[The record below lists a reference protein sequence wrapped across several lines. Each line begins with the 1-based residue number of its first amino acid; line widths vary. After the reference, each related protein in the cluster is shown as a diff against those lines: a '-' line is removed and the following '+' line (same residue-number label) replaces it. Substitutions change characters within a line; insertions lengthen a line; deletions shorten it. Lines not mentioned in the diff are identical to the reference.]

1 MNHGSRSQA
10 ITSRY
15 SAQKQQEEEVQGV
28 TRMPTYG
35 YTLTMMY
42 LPVSVVSAALSSVA
56 LWLLALLLL
65 GLRFAIIGLTIALTL
80 TLGLTLSLL
89 SNYNRMIMRTER
101 NEFDVRM
108 PLITYSGKKALV
120 CVNEET
126 VTYPAMEG
134 TVERTAYIYDTLWV
148 YCDTN
153 DEESV
158 RKSLVREL
166 EKRIKE
172 YDVSDHVNEFTL
184 AGKKMW
190 LSKEMRVGLMNSIN
204 IEKSTKKTDTV
215 LWFEGINYTIPID
228 VALQMLA
235 QLELYAL
242 SCYNVTQQHLS
253 EVSGLSTLE
262 ELINYDYTR
271 GYPSKL
277 VFNLG

>member
-1 MNHGSRSQA
+1 M
-10 ITSRY
+10 
-15 SAQKQQEEEVQGV
+15 
-28 TRMPTYG
+28 RMSG
-35 YTLTMMY
+35 I
-42 LPVSVVSAALSSVA
+42 SVA
-56 LWLLALLLL
+56 LLWVALLIQVL
-65 GLRFAIIGLTIALTL
+65 LRFVTCLPPIMLAIAMTIPLQL
-80 TLGLTLSLL
+80 SLSLL
-89 SNYNRMIMRTER
+89 SNYNRMIMETER

-204 IEKSTKKTDTV
+204 IEKSAKKTDTV

-262 ELINYDYTR
+262 ELINYDYAV

-277 VFNLG
+277 VFNLD

>member
-1 MNHGSRSQA
+1 MRMS
-10 ITSRY
+10 
-15 SAQKQQEEEVQGV
+15 GV
-28 TRMPTYG
+28 SM
-35 YTLTMMY
+35 
-42 LPVSVVSAALSSVA
+42 A
-56 LWLLALLLL
+56 LWSVTNLIT
-65 GLRFAIIGLTIALTL
+65 AIVRLVVFIMAVLTIAPPLSL
-80 TLGLTLSLL
+80 DLFLSLL
-89 SNYNRMIMRTER
+89 SNYNIMIMRTER

-120 CVNEET
+120 CVNEEV

-153 DEESV
+153 DEDSV

-204 IEKSTKKTDTV
+204 IEKSAKKTDTV

-228 VALQMLA
+228 VALQMLS

-262 ELINYDYTR
+262 ELINYDYTV

-277 VFNLG
+277 VFNLD

>member
-1 MNHGSRSQA
+1 ML
-10 ITSRY
+10 TL
-15 SAQKQQEEEVQGV
+15 KQ
-28 TRMPTYG
+28 
-35 YTLTMMY
+35 
-42 LPVSVVSAALSSVA
+42 
-56 LWLLALLLL
+56 
-65 GLRFAIIGLTIALTL
+65 IL
-80 TLGLTLSLL
+80 TLGLSLSLL
-89 SNYNRMIMRTER
+89 SNYNRMIMKTER

-108 PLITYSGKKALV
+108 PLVTYSGKKALV

-134 TVERTAYIYDTLWV
+134 TVERTAYIYDTLWAD
-148 YCDTN
+148 CDTN

-166 EKRIKE
+166 EN
-172 YDVSDHVNEFTL
+172 DVSDHVNEFTL

-204 IEKSTKKTDTV
+204 IEKSAKKTDTV

-277 VFNLG
+277 VFNLD

>member
-1 MNHGSRSQA
+1 
-10 ITSRY
+10 
-15 SAQKQQEEEVQGV
+15 
-28 TRMPTYG
+28 
-35 YTLTMMY
+35 
-42 LPVSVVSAALSSVA
+42 
-56 LWLLALLLL
+56 
-65 GLRFAIIGLTIALTL
+65 
-80 TLGLTLSLL
+80 
-89 SNYNRMIMRTER
+89 MIMRTER

-153 DEESV
+153 DEESI

-204 IEKSTKKTDTV
+204 IEKSAKKTDTV

-253 EVSGLSTLE
+253 EASGLSTLE

-277 VFNLG
+277 VFNLD

>member
-1 MNHGSRSQA
+1 MAGKTINELDARTMPNGKENIPFQEGNTNGRLSTDA
-10 ITSRY
+10 LKRY
-15 SAQKQQEEEVQGV
+15 
-28 TRMPTYG
+28 
-35 YTLTMMY
+35 
-42 LPVSVVSAALSSVA
+42 VA
-56 LWLLALLLL
+56 PDL
-65 GLRFAIIGLTIALTL
+65 
-80 TLGLTLSLL
+80 
-89 SNYNRMIMRTER
+89 
-101 NEFDVRM
+101 
-108 PLITYSGKKALV
+108 
-120 CVNEET
+120 
-126 VTYPAMEG
+126 
-134 TVERTAYIYDTLWV
+134 TAYQKTVDADKKYLSAVEIDDVTSIDTLWAD
-148 YCDTN
+148 CDTN

-166 EKRIKE
+166 EKSIKE

-277 VFNLG
+277 VFNLD

>member
-1 MNHGSRSQA
+1 M
-10 ITSRY
+10 
-15 SAQKQQEEEVQGV
+15 K
-28 TRMPTYG
+28 
-35 YTLTMMY
+35 
-42 LPVSVVSAALSSVA
+42 
-56 LWLLALLLL
+56 
-65 GLRFAIIGLTIALTL
+65 
-80 TLGLTLSLL
+80 
-89 SNYNRMIMRTER
+89 TER

-204 IEKSTKKTDTV
+204 IEKSIKKTDTV

-228 VALQMLA
+228 VALQMLS

-242 SCYNVTQQHLS
+242 ACYNVTQQHLS
-253 EVSGLSTLE
+253 AISSISTIEGLVG
-262 ELINYDYTR
+262 YDYTI
-271 GYPSKL
+271 GYPERL
-277 VFNLG
+277 VFDI

>member
-1 MNHGSRSQA
+1 M
-10 ITSRY
+10 
-15 SAQKQQEEEVQGV
+15 
-28 TRMPTYG
+28 RMSG
-35 YTLTMMY
+35 I
-42 LPVSVVSAALSSVA
+42 SVA
-56 LWLLALLLL
+56 LLWVALLIQVL
-65 GLRFAIIGLTIALTL
+65 LRFVTCFPPIMLAIAMTIPLQL
-80 TLGLTLSLL
+80 SLSLL
-89 SNYNRMIMRTER
+89 SNYNRMIMETER

-204 IEKSTKKTDTV
+204 IEKSAKKTDTV

-262 ELINYDYTR
+262 ELINYDYAV

-277 VFNLG
+277 VFNLD

>member
-1 MNHGSRSQA
+1 MPQF
-10 ITSRY
+10 
-15 SAQKQQEEEVQGV
+15 AQQVAVTMLTLKQ
-28 TRMPTYG
+28 
-35 YTLTMMY
+35 
-42 LPVSVVSAALSSVA
+42 
-56 LWLLALLLL
+56 
-65 GLRFAIIGLTIALTL
+65 IL
-80 TLGLTLSLL
+80 TLGLSLSLL
-89 SNYNRMIMRTER
+89 SNYNIMIMRTER

-108 PLITYSGKKALV
+108 PLITYSGKKALI

-126 VTYPAMEG
+126 VTYSAMEG

-204 IEKSTKKTDTV
+204 IEKSAKKTDTV

-262 ELINYDYTR
+262 ELINYDYAV

-277 VFNLG
+277 VFNLD

>member
-1 MNHGSRSQA
+1 
-10 ITSRY
+10 
-15 SAQKQQEEEVQGV
+15 
-28 TRMPTYG
+28 
-35 YTLTMMY
+35 
-42 LPVSVVSAALSSVA
+42 
-56 LWLLALLLL
+56 
-65 GLRFAIIGLTIALTL
+65 
-80 TLGLTLSLL
+80 
-89 SNYNRMIMRTER
+89 MIMRTER

-108 PLITYSGKKALV
+108 PLITYSGKKALI

-166 EKRIKE
+166 EKSIKE

-204 IEKSTKKTDTV
+204 IEKSAKKADTV

-242 SCYNVTQQHLS
+242 SCYNVTQRHLS
-253 EVSGLSTLE
+253 EVSGLSRLE
-262 ELINYDYTR
+262 ELINYDYTV

-277 VFNLG
+277 VFNLD

>member
-1 MNHGSRSQA
+1 
-10 ITSRY
+10 
-15 SAQKQQEEEVQGV
+15 
-28 TRMPTYG
+28 
-35 YTLTMMY
+35 
-42 LPVSVVSAALSSVA
+42 
-56 LWLLALLLL
+56 
-65 GLRFAIIGLTIALTL
+65 
-80 TLGLTLSLL
+80 
-89 SNYNRMIMRTER
+89 MIMETER

-120 CVNEET
+120 CVNEEV

-166 EKRIKE
+166 EKSIKE

-204 IEKSTKKTDTV
+204 IEKSTHKR
-215 LWFEGINYTIPID
+215 LIPFF
-228 VALQMLA
+228 
-235 QLELYAL
+235 
-242 SCYNVTQQHLS
+242 
-253 EVSGLSTLE
+253 GLRG
-262 ELINYDYTR
+262 LIT
-271 GYPSKL
+271 PSQ
-277 VFNLG
+277 

>member
-1 MNHGSRSQA
+1 
-10 ITSRY
+10 
-15 SAQKQQEEEVQGV
+15 
-28 TRMPTYG
+28 
-35 YTLTMMY
+35 
-42 LPVSVVSAALSSVA
+42 
-56 LWLLALLLL
+56 
-65 GLRFAIIGLTIALTL
+65 
-80 TLGLTLSLL
+80 
-89 SNYNRMIMRTER
+89 MIMETER

-204 IEKSTKKTDTV
+204 IEKSAKKTDTV
-215 LWFEGINYTIPID
+215 LWFDGINYTIPID
-228 VALQMLA
+228 VALQMLS

-262 ELINYDYTR
+262 ELINYDYAV

-277 VFNLG
+277 VFNLD

>member
-1 MNHGSRSQA
+1 
-10 ITSRY
+10 
-15 SAQKQQEEEVQGV
+15 
-28 TRMPTYG
+28 
-35 YTLTMMY
+35 
-42 LPVSVVSAALSSVA
+42 
-56 LWLLALLLL
+56 
-65 GLRFAIIGLTIALTL
+65 
-80 TLGLTLSLL
+80 
-89 SNYNRMIMRTER
+89 MIMETER

-120 CVNEET
+120 CVNEEV

-262 ELINYDYTR
+262 ELINYDYTV

-277 VFNLG
+277 VFNLD

>member
-1 MNHGSRSQA
+1 ML
-10 ITSRY
+10 TL
-15 SAQKQQEEEVQGV
+15 KQ
-28 TRMPTYG
+28 
-35 YTLTMMY
+35 
-42 LPVSVVSAALSSVA
+42 
-56 LWLLALLLL
+56 
-65 GLRFAIIGLTIALTL
+65 IL
-80 TLGLTLSLL
+80 TLGLSLSLL
-89 SNYNRMIMRTER
+89 SNYNIMIMRTER

-108 PLITYSGKKALV
+108 PLITYSGKKALI

-126 VTYPAMEG
+126 VTYSAMEG

-204 IEKSTKKTDTV
+204 IEKSAKR
-215 LWFEGINYTIPID
+215 LIPFF
-228 VALQMLA
+228 
-235 QLELYAL
+235 
-242 SCYNVTQQHLS
+242 
-253 EVSGLSTLE
+253 GLRG
-262 ELINYDYTR
+262 LIT
-271 GYPSKL
+271 PSQ
-277 VFNLG
+277 

>member
-1 MNHGSRSQA
+1 MLMRMS
-10 ITSRY
+10 
-15 SAQKQQEEEVQGV
+15 GV
-28 TRMPTYG
+28 
-35 YTLTMMY
+35 
-42 LPVSVVSAALSSVA
+42 SVA
-56 LWLLALLLL
+56 LLWVALLIQVLLRFVPCLSTIMLALTM
-65 GLRFAIIGLTIALTL
+65 TIPLE
-80 TLGLTLSLL
+80 LSLSL
-89 SNYNRMIMRTER
+89 SSNYNRMIMRTER

-184 AGKKMW
+184 ADKKMW

-204 IEKSTKKTDTV
+204 IEKSAKKTDTV

-262 ELINYDYTR
+262 ELINYDYTV

-277 VFNLG
+277 VFNLD

>member
-1 MNHGSRSQA
+1 M
-10 ITSRY
+10 
-15 SAQKQQEEEVQGV
+15 K
-28 TRMPTYG
+28 
-35 YTLTMMY
+35 
-42 LPVSVVSAALSSVA
+42 
-56 LWLLALLLL
+56 
-65 GLRFAIIGLTIALTL
+65 
-80 TLGLTLSLL
+80 
-89 SNYNRMIMRTER
+89 TER

-108 PLITYSGKKALV
+108 PLVSYSEGRALV
-120 CVNEET
+120 CVNEQT
-126 VTYPAMEG
+126 VTYPEMEG
-134 TVERTAYIYDTLWV
+134 TEEKTVYVYDTLWAD
-148 YCDTN
+148 CDTN

-166 EKRIKE
+166 EKIIKE

-204 IEKSTKKTDTV
+204 IEKSAKKIDTV

-253 EVSGLSTLE
+253 EASGLSTLE
-262 ELINYDYTR
+262 ELINYDYTV

-277 VFNLG
+277 VFNLD

>member
-1 MNHGSRSQA
+1 MPQF
-10 ITSRY
+10 
-15 SAQKQQEEEVQGV
+15 AQQVAVTMLTLKQ
-28 TRMPTYG
+28 
-35 YTLTMMY
+35 
-42 LPVSVVSAALSSVA
+42 
-56 LWLLALLLL
+56 
-65 GLRFAIIGLTIALTL
+65 IL
-80 TLGLTLSLL
+80 TLGLSLSLL
-89 SNYNRMIMRTER
+89 SNYNIMIMRTER

-108 PLITYSGKKALV
+108 PLITYSGKKALI

-204 IEKSTKKTDTV
+204 IEKSAKKTDTV

-228 VALQMLA
+228 VALQMLS

-262 ELINYDYTR
+262 ELINYDYAV

-277 VFNLG
+277 VFNLD